1 MLLEDLKLNLR
12 TARANHAA
20 RVSAR
25 DDRASIGR
33 VRASA
38 PWTEFRSWRVGRPFV
53 GALLLMLSGIEL
65 FFSGQLDL
73 GNIHVQVGI
82 EGLQSTIIPVIVVT
96 LGILAMFTPVH
107 RVFYGVI
114 ALAVSVYSLIGLN
127 LGGFFIG
134 MLLGAVGGI
143 IVVSWMPKI
152 TSADDTQTP
161 NATPDKRAKEP
172 LPLVQSRS

>member
-12 TARANHAA
+12 TARGNRAA
-20 RVSAR
+20 RAGE
-25 DDRASIGR
+25 DRASVTAPHDSGR
-33 VRASA
+33 
-38 PWTEFRSWRVGRPFV
+38 WNEFRTWRHARPFV
-53 GALLLMLSGIEL
+53 GAVLLVLSGIEL

-96 LGILAMFTPVH
+96 LGLLVMFNPVH

-134 MLLGAVGGI
+134 MLLGAIGGI
-143 IVVSWMPKI
+143 IVVSWMPKMAS
-152 TSADDTQTP
+152 SAETP
-161 NATPDKRAKEP
+161 MHDATPDKRAKEP
-172 LPLVQSRS
+172 LPLVRGRS

>member
-12 TARANHAA
+12 TARANRAA
-20 RVSAR
+20 RVSTPK
-25 DDRASIGR
+25 DRASVSR

-38 PWTEFRSWRVGRPFV
+38 PWTEFRTWRSGRPFV
-53 GALLLMLSGIEL
+53 GALLLALSGVEL

-82 EGLQSTIIPVIVVT
+82 EGLQSTIIPVIMVT
-96 LGILAMFTPVH
+96 LGILAMFNPVH

-143 IVVSWMPKI
+143 IVVSWMPKAAP
-152 TSADDTQTP
+152 ADTTQP
-161 NATPDKRAKEP
+161 NDATPDKRGKKP